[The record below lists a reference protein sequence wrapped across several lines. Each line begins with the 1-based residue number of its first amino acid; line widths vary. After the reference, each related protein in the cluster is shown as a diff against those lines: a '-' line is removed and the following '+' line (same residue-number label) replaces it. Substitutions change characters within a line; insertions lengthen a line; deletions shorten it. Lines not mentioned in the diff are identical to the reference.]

1 RPRAEHGEMGD
12 ELDRCFALLASE
24 GKKASEEVVIRETGR
39 ESEDV
44 RVHEACVSR
53 CFSRLPEGS
62 RRRQERRMT
71 TPRNVWATTRRTRT
85 EKRGALSGEASR
97 DSARQQAAALSKTR
111 VRKCEPTKINL
122 AEKSV
127 VVVGRM

>member
-53 CFSRLPEGS
+53 CFSRLPEGC
-62 RRRQERRMT
+62 RRRRRRRMT

-85 EKRGALSGEASR
+85 EKEERFQERPVETALDNRRLPSR
-97 DSARQQAAALSKTR
+97 K
-111 VRKCEPTKINL
+111 
-122 AEKSV
+122 
-127 VVVGRM
+127 